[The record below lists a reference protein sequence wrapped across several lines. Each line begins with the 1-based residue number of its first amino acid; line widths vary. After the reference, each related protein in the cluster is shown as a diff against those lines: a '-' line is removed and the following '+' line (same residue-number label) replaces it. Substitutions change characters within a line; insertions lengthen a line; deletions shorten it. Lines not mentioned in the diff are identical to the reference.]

1 VIFMRN
7 RQTGVTLIELLTVV
21 VIVAILASIAVPT
34 YRSYVLRSQRTDAT
48 TALLRI
54 QSGEEKFLVQNGK
67 YSDKLDTAPGDGGL
81 GLTKVSE
88 QGFYNLNVQ
97 LTATG
102 YTATAAAVATQS
114 QKDDKTCQTFSI
126 NEAGTR
132 QAFDSTSADR
142 TAECWR

>member
-1 VIFMRN
+1 MRN
-7 RQTGVTLIELLTVV
+7 RQKGVTLIELITVV

-67 YSDKLDTAPGDGGL
+67 YSDKLDTAPADGGL
-81 GLTKVSE
+81 GLTRVSE

-102 YTATAAAVATQS
+102 YTATAAAVATKS
-114 QKDDKTCQTFSI
+114 QKDDKTCQTFSV

-132 QAFDSTSADR
+132 KAFDSTSADR